1 MSDHLNIEAFLSPV
15 NLVAIA
21 GDTIY
26 QTNQI
31 GSSIAIYD
39 AEFPDLDR
47 TELVLVGCGEQ
58 RGNGILGVPGAAPD
72 YIRRQFYS
80 LFFWHEGIKIADIG
94 DVKQGASYTDTV
106 AALRTVIAALIEEGK
121 LVVVLGGSHDLTM
134 GLYGACALQKKVMDI
149 SVVDAVIDLDMESPF
164 PNDHFLMEMLT
175 GEPNY
180 IRHYN
185 HIGFQS
191 YLVHP
196 GMLQTLDKLKFDF
209 YRVGHVKE
217 DIEQMEPSIRGSQVF
232 SFDVN
237 AIANAYAPA
246 NLLTPN
252 GLNGEEACILM
263 QYAGMSPAMQT
274 IGVFGYDAKNDRDE
288 LTAKQISHMLW
299 YAIDGVHRKKKEA
312 ALEERESF
320 NEYQVIF
327 SESATSFLQSKKT
340 GRWWMELP
348 GKHFVPCSYKDYQLA
363 ANGEIPERWFREQQR

>member
-15 NLVAIA
+15 NLIAIA

-26 QTNQI
+26 QSNQV

-39 AEFPDLDR
+39 VEFPDLEL

-58 RGNGILGVPGAAPD
+58 RGNGVLGAPGAAPD
-72 YIRRQFYS
+72 CIRRQFYS

-94 DVKQGASYTDTV
+94 DVKQGASYTDTI
-106 AALRTVIAALIEEGK
+106 AALRTVIAALIDEGK
-121 LVVVLGGSHDLTM
+121 MVIVLGGSHDLTM
-134 GLYGACALQKKVMDI
+134 AQYGACALQKKVMDI
-149 SVVDAVIDLDMESPF
+149 SVVDAIIDLDMESPF

-209 YRVGHVKE
+209 HRVGHVKE
-217 DIEQMEPSIRGSQVF
+217 DIEQMEPSIRGSQLL

-263 QYAGMSPAMQT
+263 QYAGMSTAMQT
-274 IGVFGYDAKNDRDE
+274 IGIFGYDAKNDRDE
-288 LTAKQISHMLW
+288 LTAKQIGHMLW

-320 NEYQVIF
+320 NEYEVIF
-327 SESATSFLQSKKT
+327 SETATRFLQSKKT
-340 GRWWMELP
+340 GRWWMELSN
-348 GKHFVPCSYKDYQLA
+348 KHFVPCSYNDYQLA
-363 ANGEIPERWFREQQR
+363 ANGEIPERWFREHQR